1 VWLTYVDNSK
11 MLYIWL
17 ENSLANKINLLIR
30 KKFIAQSKK
39 LVEAICDRQITT
51 AVW

>member
-1 VWLTYVDNSK
+1 

-30 KKFIAQSKK
+30 KKVHCTVKK
-39 LVEAICDRQITT
+39 VSWSFLWQTNNHRSMVT
-51 AVW
+51 W